1 MVQNFTV
8 KLNASHSHMPNRLNE
23 IRFDLRSTIS
33 EVKQQLERKFG
44 TSSECMKLELRD
56 SSDVPIGMM
65 PDNDSTLGSFAPQ
78 ENYTIHVID
87 DSGTAIRNE
96 FEDVSKVE
104 KYKISEK
111 AFSELDGT
119 FRKFKEANPSVM
131 KACEENKIPE
141 DFCKEE
147 ADKMEKD

>member
-23 IRFDLRSTIS
+23 VRFDMRSSIS

-65 PDNDSTLGSFAPQ
+65 LDDSSTLGSFAP
-78 ENYTIHVID
+78 
-87 DSGTAIRNE
+87 
-96 FEDVSKVE
+96 
-104 KYKISEK
+104 
-111 AFSELDGT
+111 
-119 FRKFKEANPSVM
+119 
-131 KACEENKIPE
+131 
-141 DFCKEE
+141 
-147 ADKMEKD
+147 